1 MAQKRKEAKAPRSTR
16 TRTETAGSR
25 SGRAKTTAQAKLQA
39 CMAKFDAVQQK
50 AIRAVRSGMRK
61 RLPAANEL
69 LYDYGS
75 FFVLAYSMTEHPK
88 EAIASIAARPDGVRL
103 YLLHGP
109 RLPDPQKLLR
119 GTGMQVRYVA
129 LAKPSM
135 LSDPG
140 VEALLDAAIATA
152 GVETS
157 KEGRGQLVDRTVGQK
172 KRATVK
178 RSK

>member
-1 MAQKRKEAKAPRSTR
+1 MAQKRKAPKAPRSTL
-16 TRTETAGSR
+16 EKKEATASR
-25 SGRAKTTAQAKLQA
+25 SGDAKTAAQSKLQA

-69 LYDYGS
+69 FYDYGS

-119 GTGMQVRYVA
+119 GTGTQVRYVA
-129 LAKPSM
+129 LAKPGM

-140 VEALLDAAIATA
+140 VEALLAAAIAAA
-152 GVETS
+152 GVEAS

-172 KRATVK
+172 KRSTVK

>member
-1 MAQKRKEAKAPRSTR
+1 MAQKRKAPKAPRSTL
-16 TRTETAGSR
+16 EKKEATASR
-25 SGRAKTTAQAKLQA
+25 SGDAKTAAQSKLQA

-50 AIRAVRSGMRK
+50 AIRAVRAGMRK

-69 LYDYGS
+69 FYDYGS
-75 FFVLAYSMTEHPK
+75 FLVLAYSMTEHPK

-109 RLPDPQKLLR
+109 RLSDPQKLLR
-119 GTGMQVRYVA
+119 GTGTQVRYVA

-135 LSDPG
+135 LSDAG
-140 VEALLDAAIATA
+140 VEALLAAAIAAA